1 MRLWQDVQSD
11 KKKSLLDLA
20 WRHACSPIEE
30 ATDPRDRIYALLGIA
45 KDTLGVE
52 PNYSMPTDLFVCKK
66 TQIRAQGANS
76 RRFDVLTV
84 HHDRSWPRIPRLPS
98 WIPNFA
104 VRAGNPITAIS
115 PGYPRRYSARGAGP
129 MPALELSFDA
139 NPKVLPH

>member
-66 TQIRAQGANS
+66 NS
-76 RRFDVLTV
+76 D
-84 HHDRSWPRIPRLPS
+84 P
-98 WIPNFA
+98 
-104 VRAGNPITAIS
+104 
-115 PGYPRRYSARGAGP
+115 GAGSKFTP
-129 MPALELSFDA
+129 LRRSHSPSRQ
-139 NPKVLPH
+139 VLAPHP